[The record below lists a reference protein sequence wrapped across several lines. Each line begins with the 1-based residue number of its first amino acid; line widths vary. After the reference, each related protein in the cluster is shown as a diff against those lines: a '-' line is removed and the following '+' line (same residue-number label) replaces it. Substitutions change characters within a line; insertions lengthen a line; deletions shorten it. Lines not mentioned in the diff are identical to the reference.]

1 MACDAPQALDDSLRP
16 DDSFKKRK
24 KDGSNVKN
32 EEKKIFYK
40 MRELSSFNLDDLDLS
55 VTEDTK

>member
-1 MACDAPQALDDSLRP
+1 MPIWGHTMACDAPQALDDSLRP

-32 EEKKIFYK
+32 EEKKIFY
-40 MRELSSFNLDDLDLS
+40 NI
-55 VTEDTK
+55 TEDTK